1 MPRVVVLAGDGVG
14 PEVTREAVRVLEAAA
29 ALWGIGVRTEEHA
42 VGGDAIDRTGDPLP
56 EATLAAARAADA
68 VLLGAVGGPRWEGG
82 GPRPEAGL
90 LRLRQAL
97 GVYANLRPVY
107 AVPWLASSSP
117 LRPER
122 FQGIRYTIVR
132 ELTGGLYFGPRSR
145 SGDRV
150 TDTLVYTRREIERVA
165 RVAFSLAAAVGARV
179 TLVDKANV
187 LESSRVWREVVGE
200 VSAEYPYV
208 AFDHELVD
216 SCAMRLVQDPGRYG
230 VILTENLFGDILSD
244 LGAGTLGSLG
254 LMPSASIGDRGP
266 GLFEPVHGSAPD
278 IAGTGRANPLG
289 AIGAVAMM
297 FRYGFGQPDVA
308 DAIDT
313 AVLDVLEGG
322 ARTQDIAAPG
332 ERALTTAE
340 MGDRVLRS
348 LAQAARATATEASG

>member
-1 MPRVVVLAGDGVG
+1 MPRVVVLPGDGVG

-29 ALWGIGVRTEEHA
+29 ALWGVGLHLEEHP
-42 VGGDAIDRTGDPLP
+42 VGGQAIDQSGDPLP
-56 EATLAAARAADA
+56 EATLEAARTADA
-68 VLLGAVGGPRWEGG
+68 VLLGAVGGPRWEGA

-97 GVYANLRPVY
+97 GVYANLRPVW
-107 AVPWLASSSP
+107 AVPWLATSSP

-132 ELTGGLYFGPRSR
+132 ELTGGLYFGPRGR
-145 SGDRV
+145 SGERV

-165 RVAFSLAAAVGARV
+165 RVAFSLAAAAGVKL

-200 VSAEYPYV
+200 VAVEYPYV
-208 AFDHELVD
+208 PLDHELVD

-244 LGAGTLGSLG
+244 LGAGTIGSLG
-254 LMPSASIGDRGP
+254 LMPSASLGDRGP

-278 IAGTGRANPLG
+278 IAGSGRANPLG

-297 FRYGFGQPDVA
+297 FRYGFCQPDVA

-313 AVLDVLEGG
+313 AVLDVLESG
-322 ARTQDIAAPG
+322 ARTADIAASG
-332 ERALTTAE
+332 ERVLTTSE
-340 MGDRVLRS
+340 MGDRVVRS
-348 LAQAARATATEASG
+348 LAQAARTTAAGASG